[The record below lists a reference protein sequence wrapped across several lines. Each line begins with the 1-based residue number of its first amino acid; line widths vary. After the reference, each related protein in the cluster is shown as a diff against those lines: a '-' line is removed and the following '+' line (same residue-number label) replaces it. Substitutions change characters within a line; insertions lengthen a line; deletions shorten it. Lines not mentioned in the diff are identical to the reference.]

1 MKLYEDALSLIINYI
16 DNSALRFTDNDILLN
31 VVLGVGNA
39 YQLKVNLW
47 PKAVVLKQSS
57 RCQWLWLIKI
67 LLDELFNLLMDL
79 SLPRIKVLY
88 FIFLINTFIVFL
100 GLGEN
105 ALIVIILTTA
115 RCRCYAM
122 KFCRYDFTLNKLKF
136 TSHWHRCQAHFVD
149 YFIKRIASLSI
160 ITMLIWR
167 LLLMF
172 IQRWKST
179 LTQLV
184 VLNGLFIC
192 PVLLVLRRQW
202 WKT

>member
-1 MKLYEDALSLIINYI
+1 MKLDEDALSLIINYI
-16 DNSALRFTDNDILLN
+16 DNSALRFTDNYILLN
-31 VVLGVGNA
+31 VVSSVGNA

-47 PKAVVLKQSS
+47 PKAMVLKQGS

-79 SLPRIKVLY
+79 CLPRIEILY
-88 FIFLINTFIVFL
+88 FIFLINSFIVFL

-115 RCRCYAM
+115 RCWCYTM
-122 KFCRYDFTLNKLKF
+122 KLCRYDFALNKLKF
-136 TSHWHRCQAHFVD
+136 TSHWHRCQAHFIH
-149 YFIKRIASLSI
+149 YFIKRIASPSI

-172 IQRWKST
+172 MQRWKST

-184 VLNGLFIC
+184 VLNSLFIC